1 MQTIGPRGGMNWAIL
16 AVQGAIFHESVGSA
30 CRAMMGA

>member
-1 MQTIGPRGGMNWAIL
+1 MQTIGPRSGMDWASF
-16 AVQGAIFHESVGSA
+16 AVQGAIFHESVGST